1 MGSAPHSNADGH
13 HEIHI
18 IPLKVYIG
26 ILVTLLFLTVITVAA
41 ARVDFGHLNPLIAFA
56 IATAKASLVLGYFMH
71 LKYDDKM
78 YLVVF
83 LLAVFF
89 LVVMYLF
96 SILDIFTRVLYHNI
110 L

>member
-1 MGSAPHSNADGH
+1 MGSSSHDN

-18 IPLKVYIG
+18 IPLKVYFG
-26 ILVTLLFLTVITVAA
+26 ILATLLFLTVITVAVS
-41 ARVDFGHLNPLIAFA
+41 RFDFGEFNTVIAFA
-56 IATAKASLVLGYFMH
+56 IATVKASLVLGYFMH

-83 LLAVFF
+83 LTAVFF

-96 SILDIFTRVLYHNI
+96 SELDILTRVLYQNI